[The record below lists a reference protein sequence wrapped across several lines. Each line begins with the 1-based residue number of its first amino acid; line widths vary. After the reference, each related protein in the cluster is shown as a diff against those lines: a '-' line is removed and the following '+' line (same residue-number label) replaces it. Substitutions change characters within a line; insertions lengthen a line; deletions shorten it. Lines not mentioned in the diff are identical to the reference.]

1 MSRRAISGI
10 FDLGV
15 RRFVATRLV
24 KVLYTLTFIGLIFA
38 WGFGILPFLTSGLN
52 DPELLA
58 YTSSAVIG
66 TLFVLVGVRVCLE
79 MVVMLFH
86 LTLTAM
92 DILDEMKK
100 DDGSDS

>member
-1 MSRRAISGI
+1 MSRRAIAGI

-38 WGFGILPFLTSGLN
+38 WGFGIIPFLTSGLN
-52 DPELLA
+52 DAELLA

-66 TLFVLVGVRVCLE
+66 TLFVLVAVRIALE
-79 MVVMLFH
+79 MAVMLFH

-92 DILDEMKK
+92 DILDEMKGE
-100 DDGSDS
+100 GSD